1 MAKRFG
7 GFTPD
12 QLGKIVPEVAGMQA
26 DEQAKFLASN
36 PAASAR
42 VGAMTERARAAVEG
56 KPVGMALGGLVGN
69 TLLNAAVQAG
79 AGAINSGAAKTNSTV
94 PTATYNPNSL
104 DTARQAEAD
113 ALASL
118 QAARDAQA
126 ANPTD
131 TALTEAADKAQVAVN
146 QAQDASNTAL
156 QQYKALNMPSTAEFI
171 GEATS
176 NPTSLITQ
184 SQVATATPEQV
195 ATGQMA
201 AGTGQLGDAT
211 QAQAT
216 AAQPAATVTTPT
228 AVAPTTMTAQTA
240 APAVEDTVSKL
251 VAATGKPTA
260 EALAE
265 AASMTPEQ
273 LAQLGLSPALI
284 EEAQR
289 VQPVAPRTVQEGELI
304 AGPTVDMGRVEQAVN
319 FSAAT
324 GAPSTDATVQGQLTG
339 LMADFEGAEP
349 PAWAAGAMRA
359 ATAQLAA
366 RGLGASS
373 MAGQA
378 VVQAAMES
386 SLPIAM
392 QDAQTAATFEMQNL
406 SNKQQTAMF
415 AAEQRAN
422 FLGMEFTQEFQA
434 RVSNAARISD
444 IANMNFSAEQQVA
457 LENAR
462 MAQSVDLAN
471 LSSRSAKV
479 MADAA
484 AMSQLDMQNLNNRQ
498 QTAVQ
503 NAQSFLQMDMAS
515 LNNEQQA
522 EIFKSQ
528 AVINSMLTDQAA
540 ENAAMQFNASS
551 ENQATQF
558 FSNLAATVGQFNAD
572 QANAME
578 RFNAGEA
585 NALAEFNATQ
595 RNLREQFNATNSLV
609 IEQAN
614 AQWYQTVATTDNA
627 AINQSNRDAAQ
638 AASEMTGLAFNAV
651 MQESRDIMSYAFQ
664 TADNDA
670 TRATNIAIAKYTA
683 DAAAAQSAADAAA
696 SKSAGMWSAVGDV
709 AAAIIRSW

>member
-1 MAKRFG
+1 MVKRFG

-12 QLGKIVPEVAGMQA
+12 QLGKIVPEMAGMQA
-26 DEQAKFLASN
+26 DEQAKFLASS
-36 PAASAR
+36 PSASAR
-42 VGAMTERARAAVEG
+42 VGAMTERARSKIEGTGYAA
-56 KPVGMALGGLVGN
+56 GGSVN
-69 TLLNAAVQAG
+69 T
-79 AGAINSGAAKTNSTV
+79 
-94 PTATYNPNSL
+94 
-104 DTARQAEAD
+104 
-113 ALASL
+113 
-118 QAARDAQA
+118 
-126 ANPTD
+126 
-131 TALTEAADKAQVAVN
+131 
-146 QAQDASNTAL
+146 
-156 QQYKALNMPSTAEFI
+156 TAEFTNA
-171 GEATS
+171 AT
-176 NPTSLITQ
+176 NDPTSLITQ
-184 SQVATATPEQV
+184 APVATATPLQV
-195 ATGQMA
+195 STGQMA
-201 AGTGQLGDAT
+201 TGTGQIEEVS
-211 QAQAT
+211 QAQST
-216 AAQPAATVTTPT
+216 AAQPATTVAPPT
-228 AVAPTTMTAQTA
+228 MVAPTTVTAQTA
-240 APAVEDTVSKL
+240 APAVEAAASNL
-251 VAATGKPTA
+251 VAATGQPSDAATA
-260 EALAE
+260 D
-265 AASMTPEQ
+265 AATMSPEQ
-273 LAQLGLSPALI
+273 LTQLNLSPALI
-284 EEAQR
+284 DEAQR
-289 VQPVAPRTVQEGELI
+289 VQPVAPRTVQEGELLD
-304 AGPTVDMGRVEQAVN
+304 GSTVDMGRVDTAVN
-319 FSAAT
+319 FAAAT
-324 GAPSTDATVQGQLTG
+324 GAPSTDATVQGQLTN
-339 LMADFEGAEP
+339 LMSDFEGAEP
-349 PAWAAGAMRA
+349 PSWAAGAMRA

-378 VVQAAMES
+378 IVQAAMES

-422 FLGMEFTQEFQA
+422 FLGMEFTQEFQT

-479 MADAA
+479 MSDAA

-503 NAQSFLQMDMAS
+503 NAQSFLQMDMAN

-540 ENAAMQFNASS
+540 ENAAIQFNASS

-558 FSNLAATVGQFNAD
+558 FSNLTATVGQFNAD

-595 RNLREQFNATNSLV
+595 RNLRNQFNATNSLV

-670 TRATNIAIAKYTA
+670 TRATNIAIAKYA
-683 DAAAAQSAADAAA
+683 SDSDAAQSAADAKA
-696 SKSAGMWSAVGDV
+696 SKSAGLWGALGSVASA
-709 AAAIIRSW
+709 ILR